1 MISFLF
7 SFFVTD
13 AVTKKT
19 RALDAQTELPLVY
32 ISNRTGRYFFG
43 NFISPLDSSLKFCTR
58 SIYFFDGYSGNIE
71 TLEGEGSEEEYFS
84 CKETGYRN
92 FSMPNRKNLVRAGN
106 TIIYEGNQYDFNQS
120 GVFTRINNFNLTWED
135 KTLVKINNIQVQY
148 TKNGFITN
156 ALDLLNVEYDKNN
169 ITKINTNK
177 YTYNSQNQLILVNNK
192 PPELLEPE
200 FELKNNRDL
209 HYRGNKEE
217 FLSNQY
223 KNSKGKRVHGCSS
236 PSRCILFG
244 KAYTIIE
251 SPQEVSI
258 MRDKQTIVVYF
269 SGDTIQ
275 EIIVNNKR
283 LVASVDFLNPDTI
296 EFINTAHLFKAYM
309 YFRYN
314 KGRDQVIND

>member
-43 NFISPLDSSLKFCTR
+43 NFISPLDSSLKFCIR

-120 GVFTRINNFNLTWED
+120 GVFTRINNFNFHLKKD
-135 KTLVKINNIQVQY
+135 
-148 TKNGFITN
+148 F
-156 ALDLLNVEYDKNN
+156 
-169 ITKINTNK
+169 
-177 YTYNSQNQLILVNNK
+177 K
-192 PPELLEPE
+192 P
-200 FELKNNRDL
+200 
-209 HYRGNKEE
+209 EE
-217 FLSNQY
+217 EML
-223 KNSKGKRVHGCSS
+223 
-236 PSRCILFG
+236 
-244 KAYTIIE
+244 
-251 SPQEVSI
+251 
-258 MRDKQTIVVYF
+258 
-269 SGDTIQ
+269 
-275 EIIVNNKR
+275 
-283 LVASVDFLNPDTI
+283 
-296 EFINTAHLFKAYM
+296 
-309 YFRYN
+309 
-314 KGRDQVIND
+314 